1 MLIDFVI
8 CSLLNGTPCAPP
20 VRRPGRLIITSVGDS
35 ETPIPDGIF
44 FDSIQIPTRSLAPAL
59 HVQSDTQ
66 IAGVSSNVRRTF
78 RASVRQDLAA
88 LLEQIA
94 ELQEP
99 DASDELRLLA
109 EAACASAP
117 KEEQPD
123 ELRAWAERLSTG
135 IVAD

>member
-20 VRRPGRLIITSVGDS
+20 LRRTGRLIITSLGDS
-35 ETPIPDGIF
+35 ETPIPNDIY
-44 FDSIQIPTRSLAPAL
+44 FDSIPTLSLARAL

-66 IAGVSSNVRRTF
+66 IAQVPSNMRRTF

-99 DASDELRLLA
+99 DATDELRLLA

-117 KEEQPD
+117 KEEPPD
-123 ELRAWAERLSTG
+123 GLRAWAERLSTG